1 MTVSNGEAEFAKLKV
16 LDFEWGLSRNLPDLE
31 PGPDFVFEPLE
42 NSKLM
47 MFLLEDS
54 TGALA

>member
-1 MTVSNGEAEFAKLKV
+1 MARPSSPKLKV